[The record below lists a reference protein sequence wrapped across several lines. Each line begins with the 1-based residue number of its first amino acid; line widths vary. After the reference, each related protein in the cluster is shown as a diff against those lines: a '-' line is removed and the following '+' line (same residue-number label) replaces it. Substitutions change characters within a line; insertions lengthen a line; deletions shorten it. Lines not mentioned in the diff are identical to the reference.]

1 MSNIIRLIGLTFIF
15 WPLNAFASDNAWN
28 YSIGLSLKQLS
39 LDVYEKGQTDPEG
52 ILTDDFRVLPELGLE
67 SDITYSSDSS
77 WGYKF
82 VINLGWFEMTTQEV
96 ALEDVN
102 LGTSAK
108 GYFLYAMPVGVYD
121 FFKEKENSSLLVG
134 FGLGIGYLNAS
145 GDIIFTESS
154 PQTRHDFNISEL
166 TYAYGLFLEYTRHSW
181 SYSISLYGP
190 EVSDGSY
197 EYNLFDFGMT
207 VRKKFSF

>member
-1 MSNIIRLIGLTFIF
+1 MTNIIRLIGLTFMF
-15 WPLNAFASDNAWN
+15 WPINAFASGNAWN
-28 YSIGLSLKQLS
+28 YSFGISVKQLA

-52 ILTDDFRVLPELGLE
+52 ILTDDFRVFPELGFE
-67 SDITYSSDSS
+67 SNITYFSNSS

-82 VINLGWFEMTTQEV
+82 AINLGWFEMTTQEV

-102 LGTSAK
+102 LGTSAD
-108 GYFLYAMPVGVYD
+108 GYYLYAMPVGVYNI
-121 FFKEKENSSLLVG
+121 FKEKENSSLLVG
-134 FGLGIGYLNAS
+134 VGLGVGYLNAS

-154 PQTRHDFNISEL
+154 PQTRHEFNISEL
-166 TYAYGLFLEYTRHSW
+166 TYAYGLFLEYVRDSW

-190 EVSDGSY
+190 EVSKGDY
-197 EYNLFDFGMT
+197 EYNLFDFGVT

>member
-1 MSNIIRLIGLTFIF
+1 MFCPIY
-15 WPLNAFASDNAWN
+15 AFANDKAWN
-28 YSIGLSLKQLS
+28 YSIGLSVKQLS
-39 LDVYEKGQTDPEG
+39 LDVYDKGQTDPKG
-52 ILTDDFRVLPELGLE
+52 ILTDDFRVFPELGLE
-67 SDITYSSDSS
+67 SDITYSSGNS

-121 FFKEKENSSLLVG
+121 FFKDKENSSLLVG
-134 FGLGIGYLNAS
+134 VGLGVGYLNAS
-145 GDIIFTESS
+145 GDIIFTESI
-154 PQTRHDFNISEL
+154 PQTRHNFNISEL

-190 EVSDGSY
+190 EVSDGDY

>member
-1 MSNIIRLIGLTFIF
+1 MTNVIRLILVTLLF
-15 WPLNAFASDNAWN
+15 WPINAFASDNTWN

-52 ILTDDFRVLPELGLE
+52 VLTGDFRVAPELGLE
-67 SDITYSSDSS
+67 SNITYFSNSS

-82 VINLGWFEMTTQEV
+82 AFNLGWFEMSTQEV

-121 FFKEKENSSLLVG
+121 FFKDKENSSLLVG
-134 FGLGIGYLNAS
+134 LGFGVGYLNAS
-145 GDIIFTESS
+145 GDIIFTESGS
-154 PQTRHDFNISEL
+154 QTRQEFDFSEL
-166 TYAYGLFLEYTRHSW
+166 TYSYGLFFEYVIHSW
-181 SYSISLYGP
+181 SFGISLYGP
-190 EVSDGSY
+190 EVSDGNY

>member
-1 MSNIIRLIGLTFIF
+1 MRKLKLIGLALIF
-15 WPLNAFASDNAWN
+15 WPINTFASDNAWN
-28 YSIGLSLKQLS
+28 YSIGLSVKQLS

-52 ILTDDFRVLPELGLE
+52 ILTDDFRVFPELGLE
-67 SDITYSSDSS
+67 SNITYFSNSS

-82 VINLGWFEMTTQEV
+82 VINLGWFDMTTQEV

-102 LGTSAK
+102 LGTSAD
-108 GYFLYAMPVGVYD
+108 GYFIYAMPVAIYD
-121 FFKEKENSSLLVG
+121 FLKDKENSSLLVG
-134 FGLGIGYLNAS
+134 LGVGVGYLNAS

-154 PQTRHDFNISEL
+154 SQIRHEFDFSEL
-166 TYAYGLFLEYTRHSW
+166 TYAYGLFLEYDRDSW

-190 EVSDGSY
+190 EVGKGDY
-197 EYNLFDFGMT
+197 EYNLFDFGIT

>member
-1 MSNIIRLIGLTFIF
+1 MTNIIKLIGLALICWPINTFA
-15 WPLNAFASDNAWN
+15 NDNAWN

-39 LDVYEKGQTDPEG
+39 LDIYEKGQTDPEG

-67 SDITYSSDSS
+67 SYITYFSNSS

-82 VINLGWFEMTTQEV
+82 VVNLGWFKMTTQEV

-102 LGTSAK
+102 LGTSAE
-108 GYFLYAMPVGVYD
+108 GYFLYAMPVGVYE

-134 FGLGIGYLNAS
+134 VGLGVGYLNAS

-154 PQTRHDFNISEL
+154 PQTRHEFNFSEL
-166 TYAYGLFLEYTRHSW
+166 TYAYGLFLEYVRDSW

-190 EVSDGSY
+190 EISKGDY

>member
-1 MSNIIRLIGLTFIF
+1 MTNIIKLIGLALICWPINTFA
-15 WPLNAFASDNAWN
+15 NDNAWN

-39 LDVYEKGQTDPEG
+39 LDIYEKGQTDPEG

-67 SDITYSSDSS
+67 SYITYFSNSS

-82 VINLGWFEMTTQEV
+82 VVNLGWFKMTTQEV

-102 LGTSAK
+102 LGTSAE
-108 GYFLYAMPVGVYD
+108 GYFLYAMPVGVYE

-134 FGLGIGYLNAS
+134 VGLGVGYLNAS

-154 PQTRHDFNISEL
+154 PQTRHEFNFSEL
-166 TYAYGLFLEYTRHSW
+166 TYAYGLFLEYVRDSW

-190 EVSDGSY
+190 EISKGDY
-197 EYNLFDFGMT
+197 EYNLFDFGIT